1 MYPIADFGSWIVRFN
16 EFAGQME
23 TASLN
28 VFTLVLF
35 TALPIILFTAF
46 SFMMIKVLIHATE
59 KVVSMVVYSVL
70 SIIPAL
76 AVLNVCIKDGHN
88 ICTAEQ
94 LNATV
99 GEIVSFLNST
109 LNR

>member
-1 MYPIADFGSWIVRFN
+1 MYPIADFGYWMLKFN
-16 EFAGQME
+16 EIASHVE
-23 TASLN
+23 TGSFNLLSLI
-28 VFTLVLF
+28 FF
-35 TALPIILFTAF
+35 IAF
-46 SFMMIKVLIHATE
+46 FFMSMKMLIVATE
-59 KVVSMVVYSVL
+59 KVVSIVVYSVL

-76 AVLNVCIKDGHN
+76 VVLNVCIKDGHN

-94 LNATV
+94 LNTTM